1 MAKEVQAHM
10 WMSFL
15 ERVVHLAGGQMTEG
29 IDLVTERVEMPT
41 ASS

>member
-15 ERVVHLAGGQMTEG
+15 ERVVQLAGGHMTGG
-29 IDLVTERVEMPT
+29 IDLATERVELATP
-41 ASS
+41 SS